1 MRTVTAVA
9 LLAAGLLIAAAPAGA
24 RDWNRTDDPMLD
36 AVGLHAGKIGG
47 VGLAFKF
54 PVQWWLYG
62 QVAGGIWHAGDH
74 RRHNVGFQFQYV
86 MRQDRRTRVY
96 LAAGLGYFHHRE
108 KLAVVGGGET
118 YEKHNTWN
126 SGFGVGLETLR
137 GERWSLQ
144 IEGDFTHESD
154 DDSFIFFPQIGAF
167 YYF

>member
-1 MRTVTAVA
+1 
-9 LLAAGLLIAAAPAGA
+9 
-24 RDWNRTDDPMLD
+24 
-36 AVGLHAGKIGG
+36 
-47 VGLAFKF
+47 
-54 PVQWWLYG
+54 
-62 QVAGGIWHAGDH
+62 
-74 RRHNVGFQFQYV
+74 
-86 MRQDRRTRVY
+86 
-96 LAAGLGYFHHRE
+96 
-108 KLAVVGGGET
+108 VGGGET